1 VTSRRLSVPSLIA
14 ATVGIAATSAVSA
27 CHRAEAPKIFMDT
40 AVVTR
45 QPMVITVA
53 ATGTVEPA
61 EVVQVK
67 SKASGQIIKMP
78 VQMGSQVKAGDLIAQ
93 IDPRD
98 PQSRYNQAVAALSA
112 AKANVEVTRAQ
123 RDRAEQLYAE
133 RAMTAPE
140 HEQAVLAYANAQSQ
154 LATAQTNLEVARIQ
168 LADVTIRA
176 PQAGTILDRQVAP
189 GQVIASA
196 TNSVSGGTTLVTLAN
211 LQNIV
216 DSALVTESDIG
227 KVRSGET
234 ASVTVDAYPT
244 KVFHGVVDKV
254 SSQAVT
260 IQSVTMFPV
269 IIRLDNTSQ
278 LLKPGMNSDVSIL
291 VEQRTNALV
300 IPNDA
305 IGTTQD
311 LMQAAVALG
320 VNTDSIRE
328 LTTSRGSGSSPR
340 GAGRGRGRGT
350 GANAASG
357 GGARRGTAANGT
369 AMAAG
374 AAPATHIDSAGGA
387 IAGVSDT
394 NTVPGGVAGSEPHPA
409 VVLVLEN
416 GKWVPRRV
424 ILGIGTYDAT
434 EVISGLQPGDKVA
447 LVSEIRVQAARD
459 SSLNRI
465 QSRGGLPGIG
475 GSRGGSRG
483 GGSRGGGR

>member
-1 VTSRRLSVPSLIA
+1 VRSRSLSLTGTIVTSLAIA
-14 ATVGIAATSAVSA
+14 AMSIAGA
-27 CHRAEAPKIFMDT
+27 CHRTAAPTIFMDT
-40 AVVTR
+40 AVVAR
-45 QPMVITVA
+45 QPMVITVS

-61 EVVQVK
+61 EVVLVK

-98 PQSRYNQAVAALSA
+98 PQSRYNQAVAAVRA
-112 AKANVEVTRAQ
+112 AKANVDVSRAQ
-123 RDRAEQLYAE
+123 LDRAEQLYKE

-140 HEQAVLAYANAQSQ
+140 HEQAVLGYANAQSQ

-176 PQAGTILDRQVAP
+176 PEAGTILDRQVAP

-227 KVRSGET
+227 KVHPGET
-234 ASVTVDAYPT
+234 TSITVDAYPT

-291 VEQRTNALV
+291 VEQRADALV

-305 IGTTQD
+305 IGTPQD

-320 VNTDSIRE
+320 VNTDSVAQ
-328 LTTSRGSGSSPR
+328 LTATRSGGGFGGSGR
-340 GAGRGRGRGT
+340 AGRGRGV
-350 GANAASG
+350 
-357 GGARRGTAANGT
+357 GGARGTKRG
-369 AMAAG
+369 AAG
-374 AAPATHIDSAGGA
+374 APSRPHVDSAGGA

-394 NTVPGGVAGSEPHPA
+394 NMVSGGVAGSEPHPA
-409 VVLVLEN
+409 VVLVLQN

-424 ILGIGTYDAT
+424 VLGIGTYDVT
-434 EVISGLQPGDKVA
+434 EVISGLQQGDKVA
-447 LVSEIRVQAARD
+447 LVSEIRVQASRD
-459 SSLNRI
+459 SSLSRI
-465 QSRGGLPGIG
+465 QSRSGLPGIG
-475 GSRGGSRG
+475 GGARG
-483 GGSRGGGR
+483 GGSRGGKRGG

>member
-1 VTSRRLSVPSLIA
+1 MRAAGMTSTLAVVGALAAISIA
-14 ATVGIAATSAVSA
+14 GA
-27 CHRAEAPKIFMDT
+27 CHRAAAPKIFMDT

-45 QPMVITVA
+45 QPMVITVS

-98 PQSRYNQAVAALSA
+98 PQSRYDQAVAALGA
-112 AKANVEVTRAQ
+112 AKANVDVTRAQ
-123 RDRAEQLYAE
+123 RDRAEQLYAD

-140 HEQAVLAYANAQSQ
+140 HEQAVLGYANALSQ
-154 LATAQTNLEVARIQ
+154 LATARTNLEVARIQ

-176 PQAGTILDRQVAP
+176 PEAGTILDRQVSP

-216 DSALVTESDIG
+216 DSALVTEVDIG
-227 KVRSGET
+227 KVRAGET

-244 KVFHGVVDKV
+244 KVFHGTVDKV

-260 IQSVTMFPV
+260 VQSVTMFPV
-269 IIRLDNTSQ
+269 IIRLDNSSQ

-291 VEQRTNALV
+291 VEQRADALV

-305 IGTTQD
+305 IGTAQD

-320 VNTDSIRE
+320 VNTDSVRQ
-328 LTTSRGSGSSPR
+328 LSSSTRAGGSGR
-340 GAGRGRGRGT
+340 GAGIGRGTKRGRG
-350 GANAASG
+350 AL
-357 GGARRGTAANGT
+357 
-369 AMAAG
+369 
-374 AAPATHIDSAGGA
+374 HVDSAGGA

-394 NTVPGGVAGSEPHPA
+394 STVSGGLAATEPHPA
-409 VVLVLEN
+409 VVLVLQN
-416 GKWVPRRV
+416 GKWTPRRV

-434 EVISGLQPGDKVA
+434 EVISGLQAGDKVA
-447 LVSEIRVQAARD
+447 LVSEIRVQASRD
-459 SSLNRI
+459 SSLSRI

-475 GSRGGSRG
+475 GGAGRGGGARG
-483 GGSRGGGR
+483 GGSRGGR

>member
-1 VTSRRLSVPSLIA
+1 
-14 ATVGIAATSAVSA
+14 
-27 CHRAEAPKIFMDT
+27 
-40 AVVTR
+40 
-45 QPMVITVA
+45 MVITVS

-61 EVVQVK
+61 EVVLVK

-78 VQMGSQVKAGDLIAQ
+78 VQMGSEVKAGDLIAQ

-98 PQSRYNQAVAALSA
+98 PQSRYDQAVAAVRA
-112 AKANVEVTRAQ
+112 AKANVEVTKAQ
-123 RDRAEQLYAE
+123 RDRAEQLYTE

-140 HEQAVLAYANAQSQ
+140 HEQAILGYANAQSQ

-176 PQAGTILDRQVAP
+176 PEAGTILDRQVAP

-227 KVRSGET
+227 KVHPGET
-234 ASVTVDAYPT
+234 TSITVDAYPT

-260 IQSVTMFPV
+260 VQSVTMFPV
-269 IIRLDNTSQ
+269 IIRLNNTSQ

-291 VEQRTNALV
+291 IEQRANALV

-305 IGTTQD
+305 IGTPQD

-320 VNTDSIRE
+320 VNTDSVGQ
-328 LTTSRGSGSSPR
+328 LTATRSGGGSGESGR
-340 GAGRGRGRGT
+340 AGRGRGASGARGT
-350 GANAASG
+350 KRGAG
-357 GGARRGTAANGT
+357 GTT
-369 AMAAG
+369 
-374 AAPATHIDSAGGA
+374 PSPSHIDSAGGA

-394 NTVPGGVAGSEPHPA
+394 NTVSGGVAGSEPHAA
-409 VVLVLEN
+409 VVLVLQN

-424 ILGIGTYDAT
+424 VLGIGTYDVT
-434 EVISGLQPGDKVA
+434 EVISGLQSGEKVA
-447 LVSEIRVQAARD
+447 LVSEIRVQASRD
-459 SSLNRI
+459 SSLSRI

-475 GSRGGSRG
+475 GGGARG
-483 GGSRGGGR
+483 GGGRGTKRGG

>member
-1 VTSRRLSVPSLIA
+1 MRSRSLSLTGTIVTSLAIA
-14 ATVGIAATSAVSA
+14 AMSIAGA
-27 CHRAEAPKIFMDT
+27 CHRAAAPTIFMDT

-45 QPMVITVA
+45 QPMVITVS

-98 PQSRYNQAVAALSA
+98 PQSRYDQAVAALRA

-123 RDRAEQLYAE
+123 LDRAEQLYKE

-140 HEQAVLAYANAQSQ
+140 HEQAVLGYANAQSQ
-154 LATAQTNLEVARIQ
+154 LATAQTNLKVAHIQ

-176 PQAGTILDRQVAP
+176 PEAGTNRPAGRP

-227 KVRSGET
+227 KVHPGET
-234 ASVTVDAYPT
+234 TSITVDAYPK

-291 VEQRTNALV
+291 VEQRANALV
-300 IPNDA
+300 VPNDA
-305 IGTTQD
+305 IGTPQD

-320 VNTDSIRE
+320 VNTDSVAR
-328 LTTSRGSGSSPR
+328 LPRPAVVAGSWAAGRG
-340 GAGRGRGRGT
+340 GRGRG
-350 GANAASG
+350 A
-357 GGARRGTAANGT
+357 GGARGTKRGTA
-369 AMAAG
+369 G
-374 AAPATHIDSAGGA
+374 AATSPPHVDSAGGA

-394 NTVPGGVAGSEPHPA
+394 NMVSGGVAGSEPHPA
-409 VVLVLEN
+409 VVLVLQN

-424 ILGIGTYDAT
+424 VLGIGTYDVT

-447 LVSEIRVQAARD
+447 LVSEIRVQASRD
-459 SSLNRI
+459 SSLSRI

-475 GSRGGSRG
+475 GGGARG
-483 GGSRGGGR
+483 GGSRGGKRGG

>member
-1 VTSRRLSVPSLIA
+1 VRSRSLSLAGTTVTSLAITAMSIA
-14 ATVGIAATSAVSA
+14 GA
-27 CHRAEAPKIFMDT
+27 CHRAAAPTIFMDT

-45 QPMVITVA
+45 QPMVITVS

-61 EVVQVK
+61 EVVLVK

-78 VQMGSQVKAGDLIAQ
+78 VQMGSEVKAGDLIAQ

-98 PQSRYNQAVAALSA
+98 PQSRYDQAVAAVRA
-112 AKANVEVTRAQ
+112 AKANVEVTKAQ

-140 HEQAVLAYANAQSQ
+140 HEQAILGYANAQSQ

-176 PQAGTILDRQVAP
+176 PEAGTILDRQVAP

-227 KVRSGET
+227 KVHPGET
-234 ASVTVDAYPT
+234 TSITVDAYPT

-260 IQSVTMFPV
+260 VQSVTMFPV
-269 IIRLDNTSQ
+269 IIRLNNTSQ

-291 VEQRTNALV
+291 IEQRANALV

-305 IGTTQD
+305 IGTPQD

-320 VNTDSIRE
+320 VNTDSVRQ
-328 LTTSRGSGSSPR
+328 LTATRSGGGSGESGR
-340 GAGRGRGRGT
+340 AGRGRGASGARGT
-350 GANAASG
+350 KRGAG
-357 GGARRGTAANGT
+357 GTT
-369 AMAAG
+369 
-374 AAPATHIDSAGGA
+374 PSPSHIDSAGGA

-394 NTVPGGVAGSEPHPA
+394 NTVSGGVAGSEPHAA
-409 VVLVLEN
+409 VVLVLQN

-424 ILGIGTYDAT
+424 VLGIGTYDVT
-434 EVISGLQPGDKVA
+434 EVISGLQSGEKVA
-447 LVSEIRVQAARD
+447 LVSEIRVQASRD
-459 SSLNRI
+459 SSLSRI

-475 GSRGGSRG
+475 GGGARG
-483 GGSRGGGR
+483 GGGRGTKRGG

>member
-1 VTSRRLSVPSLIA
+1 
-14 ATVGIAATSAVSA
+14 
-27 CHRAEAPKIFMDT
+27 MDT
-40 AVVTR
+40 AVVAR

-53 ATGTVEPA
+53 ATGTIEPA
-61 EVVQVK
+61 EVVFVK

-78 VQMGSQVKAGDLIAQ
+78 VQMGSQVKVGDLIAQ

-98 PQSRYNQAVAALSA
+98 PQSRYNQAVAALRA
-112 AKANVEVTRAQ
+112 AKANVDVTHAQ
-123 RDRAEQLYAE
+123 LDRANELYNE

-140 HEQAVLAYANAQSQ
+140 HEQAVLGYANAQSA
-154 LATAQTNLEVARIQ
+154 LATAQTNLEVAQID

-176 PQAGTILDRQVAP
+176 PQAGTILDREVSR

-196 TNSVSGGTTLVTLAN
+196 TNTVSGGTTLVTLAN
-211 LQNIV
+211 LQNII

-260 IQSVTMFPV
+260 VQSVTMFPV
-269 IIRLDNTSQ
+269 IIRLDNSSQ
-278 LLKPGMNSDVSIL
+278 LLKPGMNSDVSLLI
-291 VEQRTNALV
+291 EQRANALV

-305 IGTTQD
+305 IGTPQD

-320 VNTDSIRE
+320 VNTDSV
-328 LTTSRGSGSSPR
+328 RGLVASR
-340 GAGRGRGRGT
+340 GAGG
-350 GANAASG
+350 S
-357 GGARRGTAANGT
+357 GGARAAGRSSGRAGKKGGTAV
-369 AMAAG
+369 
-374 AAPATHIDSAGGA
+374 HVDSAGGA

-394 NTVPGGVAGSEPHPA
+394 SIVTGGEASTEPHPA
-409 VVLVLEN
+409 VVLVLQN
-416 GKWVPRRV
+416 GKWTPRRV
-424 ILGIGTYDAT
+424 ILGIGTYDVT

-447 LVSEIRVQAARD
+447 LVSEIRVQASRD
-459 SSLNRI
+459 SSLSRI

-475 GSRGGSRG
+475 GGGAGGRG
-483 GGSRGGGR
+483 GGGGGGRGGRGGG

>member
-1 VTSRRLSVPSLIA
+1 MTGTIVATCALAAMSLA
-14 ATVGIAATSAVSA
+14 AA
-27 CHRAEAPKIFMDT
+27 CHRAAAPKIFMDT
-40 AVVTR
+40 AVVAR
-45 QPMVITVA
+45 QPMVITVS

-78 VQMGSQVKAGDLIAQ
+78 VQMGSQVKVGDLIAQ

-98 PQSRYNQAVAALSA
+98 PQSRYDQAVAALRA
-112 AKANVEVTRAQ
+112 AKANVDVTRAQ
-123 RDRAEQLYAE
+123 RDRAEQLYAD

-140 HEQAVLAYANAQSQ
+140 HEQAVLGYANALSQ

-176 PQAGTILDRQVAP
+176 PQAGTILDREVSP

-216 DSALVTESDIG
+216 DSALVTEVDIG

-244 KVFHGVVDKV
+244 KVFHGTVDKV

-260 IQSVTMFPV
+260 VQSVTMFPV
-269 IIRLDNTSQ
+269 IIRLDNASQ

-291 VEQRTNALV
+291 VEQRANALV

-305 IGTTQD
+305 IGTAQD

-320 VNTDSIRE
+320 VNTDSMRQ
-328 LTTSRGSGSSPR
+328 LSSSTRTGGQPR
-340 GAGRGRGRGT
+340 GAGGAGGRGTKRGRG
-350 GANAASG
+350 ALH
-357 GGARRGTAANGT
+357 
-369 AMAAG
+369 M
-374 AAPATHIDSAGGA
+374 DSAGGA

-394 NTVPGGVAGSEPHPA
+394 TTVTGGVAASEPHPA
-409 VVLVLEN
+409 VVLVLQD
-416 GKWVPRRV
+416 GKWTPRRV
-424 ILGIGTYDAT
+424 VLGIGTYDVT
-434 EVISGLQPGDKVA
+434 EVISGLQPGEKVA
-447 LVSEIRVQAARD
+447 LVSEIRVQASRD
-459 SSLNRI
+459 SSLSRI

-475 GSRGGSRG
+475 GGAGRG
-483 GGSRGGGR
+483 GGGRRGGGRGGG

>member
-1 VTSRRLSVPSLIA
+1 MRAAGITSTLA
-14 ATVGIAATSAVSA
+14 ATGALAAMSFAGA
-27 CHRAEAPKIFMDT
+27 CHRAAAPKIFMDT

-45 QPMVITVA
+45 QPMVITVS

-78 VQMGSQVKAGDLIAQ
+78 VQMGSQVKVGDLIAQ

-98 PQSRYNQAVAALSA
+98 PQSRYDQAVAALRA
-112 AKANVEVTRAQ
+112 AKANVDVTRAQ
-123 RDRAEQLYAE
+123 RDRAEQLYAD

-140 HEQAVLAYANAQSQ
+140 HEQAVLGYANALSQ

-176 PQAGTILDRQVAP
+176 PEAGTILDRQVSP

-216 DSALVTESDIG
+216 DSALVTEVDIG
-227 KVRSGET
+227 KVRAGET

-244 KVFHGVVDKV
+244 KVFHGTVDKV

-260 IQSVTMFPV
+260 VQSVTMFPV
-269 IIRLDNTSQ
+269 IIRLDNSSQ

-291 VEQRTNALV
+291 VEQRANALV

-305 IGTTQD
+305 IGTAQD

-320 VNTDSIRE
+320 VNTDSIRQ
-328 LTTSRGSGSSPR
+328 LSSSTRAGGSGPGT
-340 GAGRGRGRGT
+340 GAGRGTRRGRG
-350 GANAASG
+350 AL
-357 GGARRGTAANGT
+357 
-369 AMAAG
+369 
-374 AAPATHIDSAGGA
+374 HVDSAGGA

-394 NTVPGGVAGSEPHPA
+394 STVSGGLAATEPHPA
-409 VVLVLEN
+409 VVLVLQN
-416 GKWVPRRV
+416 GKWTPRRV

-434 EVISGLQPGDKVA
+434 EVISGLQAGDKVA
-447 LVSEIRVQAARD
+447 LVSEIRVQASRD
-459 SSLNRI
+459 SSLSRI

-475 GSRGGSRG
+475 GGAGRRGGSRG
-483 GGSRGGGR
+483 GGR

>member
-1 VTSRRLSVPSLIA
+1 VITRTTRWASTILATLGVAAMSVA
-14 ATVGIAATSAVSA
+14 GA
-27 CHRAEAPKIFMDT
+27 CHGAAAPKIFMDT

-45 QPMVITVA
+45 QSMVITVS
-53 ATGTVEPA
+53 ATGTIEPA

-78 VQMGSQVKAGDLIAQ
+78 VQMGSQVKVGDLIAQ

-98 PQSRYNQAVAALSA
+98 PQSRYNQAVAALRA
-112 AKANVEVTRAQ
+112 AKANVDVTRAQ
-123 RDRAEQLYAE
+123 RDRAEELYNE

-140 HEQAVLAYANAQSQ
+140 HEQAILAYANAQSQ
-154 LATAQTNLEVARIQ
+154 LATAQTNLEVARID

-176 PQAGTILDRQVAP
+176 PQAGTILDREVSP

-227 KVRSGET
+227 KVRAGET

-260 IQSVTMFPV
+260 VQSVTMFPV
-269 IIRLDNTSQ
+269 IIRLDNSSQ

-291 VEQRTNALV
+291 VEQRANALV

-305 IGTTQD
+305 IGTAQD

-320 VNTDSIRE
+320 VNTDSVRQ
-328 LTTSRGSGSSPR
+328 LVASRGSGGGPR
-340 GAGRGRGRGT
+340 GGNRGGR
-350 GANAASG
+350 SG
-357 GGARRGTAANGT
+357 KKGSA
-369 AMAAG
+369 
-374 AAPATHIDSAGGA
+374 ATHVDSAGGA

-394 NTVPGGVAGSEPHPA
+394 STVTGGAASSEPHPA
-409 VVLVLEN
+409 VVLVLQN
-416 GKWVPRRV
+416 GRWTPRRV
-424 ILGIGTYDAT
+424 MLGIGTYDAT
-434 EVISGLQPGDKVA
+434 EVLSGLQAGDKVA

-459 SSLNRI
+459 SSLSRI

-475 GSRGGSRG
+475 GGARG
-483 GGSRGGGR
+483 GGGRGRRSGGG